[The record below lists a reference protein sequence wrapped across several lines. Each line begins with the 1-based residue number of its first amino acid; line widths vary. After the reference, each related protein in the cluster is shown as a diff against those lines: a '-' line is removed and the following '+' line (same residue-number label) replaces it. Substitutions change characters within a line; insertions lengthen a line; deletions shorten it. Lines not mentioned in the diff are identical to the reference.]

1 MVEGCDGDSE
11 GRRMAEGGDDNG
23 KEWRMAEGHDAT
35 AMRDCG
41 HDELYSLSE
50 MMMNAEDDGQ
60 VFNSCGAVALAYI
73 VLYISYV
80 FIYIYRLRNNSLYL
94 FQFVI
99 ENHVL
104 PCLYQL
110 LTQNH
115 KKSIKKEAC
124 WTISNITAGNRSQI
138 QAVIEANTILPL
150 VYLLQHAEFDIKE
163 EAAWAI
169 SNATSGGSHDQIRMV
184 LFVLPKVNLNL
195 LQPLGVTVYAP
206 QGQSQPPF
214 DMGSNYVQGHGH
226 GLYIS
231 QSRPVSQNQLSF
243 AIGRTSVHH
252 VMYPIYDVLVLR
264 NDLKMGKGKIAAQCR
279 WLPVL

>member
-1 MVEGCDGDSE
+1 MVQ
-11 GRRMAEGGDDNG
+11 
-23 KEWRMAEGHDAT
+23 
-35 AMRDCG
+35 
-41 HDELYSLSE
+41 LYSLSE
-50 MMMNAEDDGQ
+50 MIMNAENDGQ

-124 WTISNITAGNRSQI
+124 WTISNITAWNRSQI

-150 VYLLQHAEFDIKE
+150 VYLLQHAEFDIKK

-169 SNATSGGSHDQIRMV
+169 SNATSGGSHDQIRI
-184 LFVLPKVNLNL
+184 
-195 LQPLGVTVYAP
+195 VTVCLEGLENILKCCLEVEKVTEKEKEKKKNNNA
-206 QGQSQPPF
+206 
-214 DMGSNYVQGHGH
+214 NY
-226 GLYIS
+226 
-231 QSRPVSQNQLSF
+231 
-243 AIGRTSVHH
+243 
-252 VMYPIYDVLVLR
+252 D
-264 NDLKMGKGKIAAQCR
+264 GKIHRTRVEEKEEDRIDEFVNTNRTRERDRETHHAGERPWQRRRRSPPLDRCLHKSNGDRCLRKSDADRCLR
-279 WLPVL
+279 F